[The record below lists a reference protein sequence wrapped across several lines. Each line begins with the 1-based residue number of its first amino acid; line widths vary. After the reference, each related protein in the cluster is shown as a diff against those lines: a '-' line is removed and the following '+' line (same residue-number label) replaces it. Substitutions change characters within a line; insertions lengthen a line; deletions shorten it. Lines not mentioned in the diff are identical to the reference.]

1 MSPIN
6 FIIHDFVFVFQST
19 EPVREPVVKLIT
31 AEYNYIHSSPKFLVM
46 LSSLTLGYIKLRRK
60 KNGIHLSLI
69 KL

>member
-31 AEYNYIHSSPKFLVM
+31 AEYKSIITYIHLPNF
-46 LSSLTLGYIKLRRK
+46 
-60 KNGIHLSLI
+60 
-69 KL
+69 